1 MKIEIWSDV
10 VCPFCYIGKRV
21 FEKSLANLSFAKD
34 LNIEWKSFQLDP
46 NTPETLNIDHVTYLS
61 EKKNMSIE
69 QANEMIDFVTDRA
82 KAEGLDYNLKKSIIT
97 NSFKAHVLIQFA
109 KKHGKADEMEE
120 SLFKAFFID
129 GQNIGDIDTLIL
141 LGEDIGFTKDQLLPI
156 FTDDELAYDVK
167 ADLDEARQIGVTGVP
182 FFVFDRKYAISG
194 AQPVESFVQ
203 TIEKSYNE
211 WKSTQASTDLN
222 VSNGES
228 CSKDGKCN

>member
-21 FEKSLANLSFAKD
+21 FEKSLANLPFVED

-46 NTPETLNIDHVTYLS
+46 NAPETLNMDHVTYLS
-61 EKKNMSIE
+61 EKKNMSLE

-82 KAEGLDYNLKKSIIT
+82 KAEGLDYNLHKSIIT
-97 NSFKAHVLIQFA
+97 NSFKAHILIQFA

-129 GQNIGDIDTLIL
+129 GKNIGDIETLTR
-141 LGEDIGFTKDQLLPI
+141 LGEGIGFSKEQLLPI
-156 FTDDELAYDVK
+156 FTDDDLAYDVK
-167 ADLDEARQIGVTGVP
+167 ADLAEARKIGVTGVP

-194 AQPVESFVQ
+194 AQPMEAFIQ
-203 TIEKSYNE
+203 TLEKTYNE
-211 WKSTQASTDLN
+211 WKTTQAPRDLNITDGNSCSTD
-222 VSNGES
+222 GH
-228 CSKDGKCN
+228 CN